1 MIEVGEC
8 YFNKEKEHFVVIS
21 SKNKDKFLIIS
32 ITSLDY
38 DKSCKLEITDIVDN
52 NGKQILKHTSY
63 MAYKFAYEFEDFKT
77 FEMFRKIYNFK
88 CVVSDVVL
96 KKIYNGAKKSKYL
109 QNKFKKYF
117 ID

>member
-8 YFNKEKEHFVVIS
+8 YFNNEKEHFVVVS
-21 SKNKDKFLIIS
+21 SKNKNRFLIIS

-38 DKSCKLEITDIVDN
+38 DKSCKLKTTDIIDN

-63 MAYKFAYEFEDFKT
+63 IAYKFAYEFEDFKT
-77 FEMFRKIYNFK
+77 FERFREIYNFK
-88 CVVSDVVL
+88 CVVSDSIL
-96 KKIYNGAKKSKYL
+96 KKIYNGAKKSRYL
-109 QNKFKKYF
+109 KNKFKKYF